1 MRLAYHEKEV
11 AEIAGGRGVDQRIDE
26 MHHLLRRLENAEES
40 VREERDTVLEQ
51 LERVASRMDHRLH
64 QLETSSPAP
73 EH

>member
-26 MHHLLRRLENAEES
+26 MHHLMRRLENAEES

-51 LERVASRMDHRLH
+51 LDRVASRMDYRLQ
-64 QLETSSPAP
+64 QLETPAP
-73 EH
+73 GLER